1 MLITFDLKIFKLY
14 KNAFIFSILGGKR
27 NLLAVTGIGVAMLL
41 NYTLLIA
48 FIPLGI
54 IVPFIILFSTGA
66 FMGAYAAYPKIKEI
80 MIDPYYAGTDSQ
92 KNDTDGTKPVFRDM
106 G

>member
-14 KNAFIFSILGGKR
+14 KNAFIFAILGGKR
-27 NLLAVTGIGVAMLL
+27 NMLAVTGIGLAMLL
-41 NYTLLIA
+41 NYSLLII
-48 FIPLGI
+48 FLPLGI
-54 IVPFIILFSTGA
+54 IAPFIILFSTGA

-80 MIDPYYAGTDSQ
+80 MIDPYYT
-92 KNDTDGTKPVFRDM
+92 DTDTADTKPVFRDM